1 MKITLRL
8 ALSAEVN
15 VAENMAEN
23 VTVNLAIEHDFLRRK
38 KKEVLAIYDP
48 SAKEN

>member
-15 VAENMAEN
+15 VAEN
-23 VTVNLAIEHDFLRRK
+23 VTVNIAIEHDFLRRK